1 MITCIQKGRGL
12 RTSSFFCCSV
22 MPPKQTV
29 SFGCRQYVAFFQ
41 GYLIPRTNTVWL
53 HLQIQSGFPND
64 CSCLA
69 QRTVEH
75 PHYITT
81 PLRISLSYKGP
92 LCFIYRT
99 RVYERIFIKGV
110 SEKTSGFNRGMNRA
124 SDAHC
129 CSLSVG
135 FVRIP
140 VQSLEIRPLQYW
152 QNNCPTIVRRP
163 TKASSSQG
171 IV

>member
-1 MITCIQKGRGL
+1 MIACIQKGRGPQ
-12 RTSSFFCCSV
+12 TSSFFCCSV

-99 RVYERIFIKGV
+99 RGYERIFICSPLRSQRAGCLVRLRLV
-110 SEKTSGFNRGMNRA
+110 SILKYYNSTGP
-124 SDAHC
+124 
-129 CSLSVG
+129 
-135 FVRIP
+135 RI
-140 VQSLEIRPLQYW
+140 RW
-152 QNNCPTIVRRP
+152 RN
-163 TKASSSQG
+163 
-171 IV
+171 